1 VDRLHTHG
9 KDYSATSEYPASLFV
24 REYWLVE
31 QLRGMGAITETFHVL
46 YPRLGD
52 TDFRADVP
60 RLEVPVYLV
69 EGRHEAAG
77 RSTLARTWFD
87 QLASTANPAA

>member
-1 VDRLHTHG
+1 VDQLHTHG
-9 KDYSATSEYPASLFV
+9 KDYSATSEYPGSLFV
-24 REYWLVE
+24 REYSLVE

-52 TDFRADVP
+52 TDFRVDVP
-60 RLEVPVYLV
+60 RLEVPAYLF

-77 RSTLARTWFD
+77 RSTLARTRFY